1 MRCKYI
7 YKNGVI
13 NGKQCEREAEPGS
26 EYCFWHEPKD
36 VKDLSS
42 KKIKE
47 KSLQEAYL
55 VKANLTNTEFEEHT
69 DLSFADLKEA
79 KLCGTNLKG
88 ANLMGA
94 NLQRARLLQ
103 VNLQGATLTGANF
116 EETYSVYRTLHGV
129 LLSLADLQGQ
139 ELYTANFQGVYSLG
153 GTIFKKSIL
162 LRANFRASNL
172 KGTDFSECDLEDAD
186 FTGSYLA
193 GAKLEEANLTGINLK
208 GAFLYTLS
216 LNGVRNLQY
225 AHFSLAIEEIIG
237 DIILKLC
244 MLKDGEVDIYWQKFS
259 DELVN
264 SLRLDKLTKEDS
276 KMIVDSII
284 NYNSFTPIDDLSLVL
299 QKAGVFYEKAKDV
312 YLNFKNY
319 FRDSGLYELSGRFY
333 VLEQMT
339 NGKIQKVSFRLSFYW
354 IIIHLKF
361 LFSKRFKSKV
371 RESKM
376 PVEENG
382 RKAMKYDLRT
392 YPYLEHI
399 TTVSL
404 IRDIKNLF
412 GNLLS
417 WIGNIILEAT
427 SLYGESPLRVI
438 LTVIEVILLYALIYA
453 AFGGVVISSN
463 SHIAKSIL
471 DYIYFSIGTF
481 LTMSY
486 GELIPTTSIRLVA
499 ESEAFCGAFLLAYFV
514 VVVSRKIMR

>member
-7 YKNGVI
+7 YKNGFI

-36 VKDLSS
+36 GKDLSS

-47 KSLQEAYL
+47 KSLQETYL
-55 VKANLTNTEFEEHT
+55 VKANLANTEFEEHT
-69 DLSFADLKEA
+69 DLSFADFKEA
-79 KLCGTNLKG
+79 ELWGTNLKG
-88 ANLMGA
+88 ANLTGA
-94 NLQRARLLQ
+94 NLQGARLWQ
-103 VNLQGATLTGANF
+103 ANLQGATLTGANF
-116 EETYSVYRTLHGV
+116 EETYSVYRTRHRT

-162 LRANFRASNL
+162 PRANFRASNL

-193 GAKLEEANLTGINLK
+193 RANLKEANLGGTNLE
-208 GAFLYTLS
+208 GAFLYGLS
-216 LNGVRNLQY
+216 LNGIKKLQY

-237 DIILKLC
+237 DITLKLG
-244 MLKDGEVDIYWQKFS
+244 MLKDEEVDIYWQKFS
-259 DELVN
+259 DEIVN
-264 SLRLDKLTKEDS
+264 SLRLNKVTKEDS

-361 LFSKRFKSKV
+361 LFSKRFRSKV

-376 PVEENG
+376 PVEEDG

-404 IRDIKNLF
+404 IRDIRNFF

-427 SLYGESPLRVI
+427 SLYGESPLMVI

-471 DYIYFSIGTF
+471 DYIYFSIGIF

-486 GELIPTTSIRLVA
+486 GDLIPTPSMRLVA